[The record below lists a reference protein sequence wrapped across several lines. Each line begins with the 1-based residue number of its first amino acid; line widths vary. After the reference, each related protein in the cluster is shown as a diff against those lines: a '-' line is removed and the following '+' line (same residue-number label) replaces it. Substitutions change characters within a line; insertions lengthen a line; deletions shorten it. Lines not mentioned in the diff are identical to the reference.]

1 MGSHRPVRS
10 KDKEILH
17 ILFHIVELVKKQ
29 IKLKQISGQD
39 RIDALGGDGMG
50 YGCAAFL
57 ELFFKTRLDEKNCDH
72 NHGRNRGYGY
82 PQNNEKNFCPQVQ
95 RGDGNGFSHFFF
107 CSCLATHAFISRIES
122 NVLSSTGTNCSII
135 ILSSSSFPLGFVWA
149 VIRMVRSFSLS
160 AGSRE
165 GWTTNGGM
173 G

>member
-1 MGSHRPVRS
+1 MGCYRPIRG

-17 ILFHIVELVKKQ
+17 IFFRLVELVKKQ
-29 IKLKQISGQD
+29 IELKQISGQD
-39 RIDALGGDGMG
+39 RIDALSGDGMC

-57 ELFFKTRLDEKNCDH
+57 ELFFKARLDEKIYDH
-72 NHGRNRGYGY
+72 DHGRNRGYGY
-82 PQNNEKNFCPQVQ
+82 PQNNEKNFCSQVQ
-95 RGDGNGFSHFFF
+95 RGHDSGFSHFFF
-107 CSCLATHAFISRIES
+107 CSCRATHAFISRIGS

-135 ILSSSSFPLGFVWA
+135 ILSSSSLPLGFVWA